1 MNLRRYW
8 INCQSKF
15 HPYHCFN
22 GRVVLAPDKAQGR
35 VIAYALDITSSVISF
50 YIDANLLSPW
60 HSYEPSHKFCFC
72 KHNKYQDSCGANQ
85 IDTLTRR
92 VKMDLKQ
99 AAALIMKECEGID
112 LEMNITETEVDI
124 YWKNLNLQV
133 SPSRLKKTLKAIKYL
148 HNAGAK
154 FQ

>member
-1 MNLRRYW
+1 
-8 INCQSKF
+8 
-15 HPYHCFN
+15 
-22 GRVVLAPDKAQGR
+22 
-35 VIAYALDITSSVISF
+35 
-50 YIDANLLSPW
+50 
-60 HSYEPSHKFCFC
+60 
-72 KHNKYQDSCGANQ
+72 
-85 IDTLTRR
+85 
-92 VKMDLKQ
+92 MDLKQ